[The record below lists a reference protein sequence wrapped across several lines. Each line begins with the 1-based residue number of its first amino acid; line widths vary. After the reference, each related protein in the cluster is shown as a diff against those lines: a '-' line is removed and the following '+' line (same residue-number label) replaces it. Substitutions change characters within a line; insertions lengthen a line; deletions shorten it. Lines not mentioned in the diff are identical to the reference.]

1 MKLTKEEVLK
11 LAKLSRLK
19 LTDDEVERY
28 QSELSAILEYV
39 NQLEKADVDGL
50 EPTYQVTGLTNVLRE
65 DEPATQTQQPEL
77 LKNVPKK
84 DGTHIKVKRMVG

>member
-50 EPTYQVTGLTNVLRE
+50 EPTYQVTGLTNVFRE
-65 DEPATQTQQPEL
+65 DEPTTQTKQPEL

-84 DGTHIKVKRMVG
+84 EGTHIKVKRMVG